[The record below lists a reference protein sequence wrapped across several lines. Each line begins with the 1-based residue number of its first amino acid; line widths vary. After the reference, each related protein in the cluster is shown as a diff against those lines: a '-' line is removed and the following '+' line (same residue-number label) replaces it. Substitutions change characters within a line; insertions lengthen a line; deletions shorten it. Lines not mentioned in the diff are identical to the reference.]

1 MGLGFDLAL
10 TGFDAEEIT
19 GIQAAVA
26 ADGAEGD
33 QFFFYGVKKPPRNAI
48 REAVIRRM
56 GRFGIQSVLGRSPN
70 SHAYLIRYQSAA

>member
-1 MGLGFDLAL
+1 MDGVGLGFDLAL

-33 QFFFYGVKKPPRNAI
+33 QFFFYGVKKPPSERDP
-48 REAVIRRM
+48 R
-56 GRFGIQSVLGRSPN
+56 GRDQEDGTVWDSVGFGSESQFSRVSD
-70 SHAYLIRYQSAA
+70 